1 MTTKSTLGKIPIEHE
16 RRFVPVFTKLP
27 FATTFLEHPMSL
39 IIQGYIED
47 DQRTRVREEHTQERT
62 IFTITMKTGSG
73 ISRPENEIEIA
84 RKAFKLLWEKAKDCS
99 LRKSRYFICHDG
111 IHYQLNIFHGAHA
124 GYVQIEVEFD
134 SNKKAVAFVPPP
146 WLGKEVTHDKAHG
159 NYSLAK
165 YGRPE

>member
-1 MTTKSTLGKIPIEHE
+1 
-16 RRFVPVFTKLP
+16 
-27 FATTFLEHPMSL
+27 
-39 IIQGYIED
+39 
-47 DQRTRVREEHTQERT
+47 
-62 IFTITMKTGSG
+62 MKTGSG